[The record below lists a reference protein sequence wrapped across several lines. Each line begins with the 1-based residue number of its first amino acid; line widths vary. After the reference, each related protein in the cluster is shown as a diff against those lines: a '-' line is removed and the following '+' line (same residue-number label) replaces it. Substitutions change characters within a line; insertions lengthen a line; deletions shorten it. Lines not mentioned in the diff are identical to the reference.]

1 MIKINNEES
10 GGGSYVAPK
19 SKYNEIKNFFPVCVD
34 DFFDDPDRLVNFAKN
49 LPKEPDLEGRW
60 PGKRTD
66 LLWKIDKDLATAILL
81 KVMSCYYD
89 LTYQNISWKRVNMCF
104 QEIPTYCKTKN
115 DVRNRGWIHFDAAEE
130 FEIAGLVY
138 LTPDIDPDSGT
149 SLFKLEKQN
158 DEKYRPDPI
167 SWSRQ
172 MLHRNKNGV
181 TGYEEEFDE
190 EYFTKKYKEH
200 ENLFIEKTRFANIY
214 NRMIMYDTNEF
225 HRANS
230 YYNDVGKDAR
240 LTLVFFIGGLNIDT
254 YPLERPRDKENDEF
268 ITKRTLM
275 THTQHAKI
283 QSDKNK

>member
-1 MIKINNEES
+1 M
-10 GGGSYVAPK
+10 
-19 SKYNEIKNFFPVCVD
+19 
-34 DFFDDPDRLVNFAKN
+34 
-49 LPKEPDLEGRW
+49 
-60 PGKRTD
+60 
-66 LLWKIDKDLATAILL
+66 
-81 KVMSCYYD
+81 
-89 LTYQNISWKRVNMCF
+89 
-104 QEIPTYCKTKN
+104 
-115 DVRNRGWIHFDAAEE
+115 RNRGWIHFDAAEE

-149 SLFKLEKQN
+149 SLFKLKKQT

>member
-1 MIKINNEES
+1 MNNEES
-10 GGGSYVAPK
+10 GGGSYIAPK
-19 SKYNEIKNFFPVCVD
+19 SKYNEVDKFFPVCVD
-34 DFFDDPDRLVNFAKN
+34 DFFDDPERIVNYAKS
-49 LPKEPDLEGRW
+49 LPKKPDPEGTW
-60 PGKRTD
+60 PGKRTE

-81 KVMSCYYD
+81 KIMSCYYD
-89 LTYQNISWKRVNMCF
+89 LTYQNVSWKRVNMCF
-104 QEIPTYCKTKN
+104 QETPAYCKTKN
-115 DVRNRGWIHFDAAEE
+115 DVRNKGWIHFDASED
-130 FEIAGLVY
+130 FEIAGLIY
-138 LTPDIDPDSGT
+138 LTPDIDLDSGT
-149 SLFKLEKQN
+149 SLFKLKKQN

-167 SWSRQ
+167 SWPRQ

-230 YYNDVGKDAR
+230 YYNDAGKDAR

-268 ITKRTLM
+268 ITERTLM
-275 THTQHAKI
+275 TRAQYAKI
-283 QSDKNK
+283 QSDERKK